1 MMLTTT
7 RLPRCFLGQQL
18 NTNNTTTS
26 GLSPVMRAS
35 KEVLGDKTI
44 THTSVLTLP
53 PFTPHDDYTRYKN
66 HWCTPIFESYKNKHV
81 LLHYQ
86 TLSVHAQT
94 NLTMRMTESVKGI
107 EGGGYVP

>member
-1 MMLTTT
+1 MMTTQDIKIIGA
-7 RLPRCFLGQQL
+7 LQYL
-18 NTNNTTTS
+18 NLIRIN
-26 GLSPVMRAS
+26 
-35 KEVLGDKTI
+35 I
-44 THTSVLTLP
+44 
-53 PFTPHDDYTRYKN
+53 
-66 HWCTPIFESYKNKHV
+66 V